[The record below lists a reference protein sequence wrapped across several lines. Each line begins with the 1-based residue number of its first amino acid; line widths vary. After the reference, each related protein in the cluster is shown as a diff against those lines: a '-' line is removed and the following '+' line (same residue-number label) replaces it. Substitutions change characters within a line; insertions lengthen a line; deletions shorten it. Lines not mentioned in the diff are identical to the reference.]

1 MKEFEDKVSVIT
13 GAASGIGFGIAE
25 KCAREGMKVV
35 LADIEVS
42 ALENVESMLKAI
54 GAETL
59 AVPTDVSNGKE
70 VEALADTTYDTFGEV
85 NLLFNN
91 AGVNVVG
98 QLWECTEADWQWV
111 LGVNLWGV
119 IHGIR
124 VFVPRMLE
132 QQVDGYIVNTASGAG
147 LLSGPYM
154 GIYQVTKHG
163 VVTLSETLYHELNLI
178 ESKIKVS
185 VLCPGYVK
193 TRIMDA
199 ERNRPSRVVNVEEG
213 VMSKGAQELREE
225 LDTGVETGMSPSTLA
240 DIVFDAIRKEK
251 FYILPGTLPEYET
264 SIRTRMEEILQER
277 NPALLEELLK

>member
-1 MKEFEDKVSVIT
+1 MKEFRDKVSVIT

-35 LADIEVS
+35 LADIEES
-42 ALENVESMLKAI
+42 ALENAESVLKGI

-59 AVPTDVSNGKE
+59 AVKTDVSNGKE
-70 VEALADTTYDTFGEV
+70 VEALSDTTYDTFGKV

-98 QLWECTEADWQWV
+98 RSWECTEADWEWV

-124 VFVPRMLE
+124 VFVPRMLD
-132 QQVDGYIVNTASGAG
+132 QQVDGHIVNTASGAG
-147 LLSGPYM
+147 FLSGPYF
-154 GIYQVTKHG
+154 GLYQVTKHG
-163 VVTLSETLYHELNLI
+163 IVTLSETLYHELYLI
-178 ESKIKVS
+178 KSKLKVS

-193 TRIMDA
+193 TRASDA
-199 ERNRPSRVVNVEEG
+199 ERNRPSRLANVRDVVL
-213 VMSKGAQELREE
+213 SKEIQEFKDEV
-225 LDTGVETGMSPSTLA
+225 DSAVETGMSPSTLA
-240 DIVFDAIRKEK
+240 DIVFDAIRNEK

-277 NPALLEELLK
+277 NPELLEELLK

>member
-1 MKEFEDKVSVIT
+1 MKDFKNKVSVIT
-13 GAASGIGFGIAE
+13 GAASGIGLGIAE

-42 ALENVESMLKAI
+42 ALESAESKLKTI

-70 VEALADTTYDTFGEV
+70 VEAIADRTYDTFGEV

-91 AGVNVVG
+91 AGVG
-98 QLWECTEADWQWV
+98 IFKSSWEHTEADWKWV

-132 QQVDGYIVNTASGAG
+132 QKVEGHIVNTASVAG
-147 LLSGPYM
+147 LLSSPYM

-163 VVTLSETLYHELNLI
+163 VVTLSETLHHELNLI
-178 ESKIKVS
+178 ESKLKVS
-185 VLCPGYVK
+185 VLCPGFVK

-199 ERNRPSRVVNVEEG
+199 DRNRPTRLANVGEVVIGKEAKEFG
-213 VMSKGAQELREE
+213 ER
-225 LDTGVETGMSPSTLA
+225 LDSGVEAGMSPSTLA
-240 DIVFDAIRKEK
+240 DIVFDAIRNDK
-251 FYILPGTLPEYET
+251 FYILPHPDWKT
-264 SIRTRMEEILQER
+264 RVQTRMEEILQER
-277 NPALLEELLK
+277 NPSFS

>member
-1 MKEFEDKVSVIT
+1 MRDFKDKVAVIT
-13 GAASGIGFGIAE
+13 GSASGIGFGIAE

-42 ALENVESMLKAI
+42 ALENAESMLKRI

-91 AGVNVVG
+91 AGVAVVG
-98 QLWECTEADWQWV
+98 SLWECTEADWEWV

-132 QQVDGYIVNTASGAG
+132 QQVDGYIVNTASAAG
-147 LLSGPYM
+147 LLSSPFL
-154 GIYQVTKHG
+154 GIYHVTKHG
-163 VVTLSETLYHELNLI
+163 VVTLSETLHRELNQI
-178 ESKIKVS
+178 KSKLKVS

-193 TRIMDA
+193 TRIIDA
-199 ERNRPSRVVNVEEG
+199 KRNRPSRVANVAEV
-213 VMSKGAQELREE
+213 VMSKEAQERREE
-225 LDTGVETGMSPSTLA
+225 LDSSVEAGISPSTIA

-264 SIRTRMEEILQER
+264 EIRTRMEEILQER
-277 NPALLEELLK
+277 NPSLSS

>member
-1 MKEFEDKVSVIT
+1 MKDFKDKVSVVT

-25 KCAREGMKVV
+25 KCAKEGMKVV
-35 LADIEVS
+35 LADIEVN
-42 ALENVESMLKAI
+42 ALENAEHMLNET

-70 VEALADTTYDTFGEV
+70 VEALADITYNTFGTV

-91 AGVNVVG
+91 AGVGVVG
-98 QLWECTEADWQWV
+98 RLWEYTEADWEWV

-147 LLSGPYM
+147 FLSGPYY

-163 VVTLSETLYHELNLI
+163 V
-178 ESKIKVS
+178 
-185 VLCPGYVK
+185 
-193 TRIMDA
+193 
-199 ERNRPSRVVNVEEG
+199 
-213 VMSKGAQELREE
+213 
-225 LDTGVETGMSPSTLA
+225 
-240 DIVFDAIRKEK
+240 
-251 FYILPGTLPEYET
+251 
-264 SIRTRMEEILQER
+264 
-277 NPALLEELLK
+277 

>member
-1 MKEFEDKVSVIT
+1 MKEFRDKVSVIT
-13 GAASGIGFGIAE
+13 GAASGIGFGIAD

-42 ALENVESMLKAI
+42 ALENAESMLKVI

-91 AGVNVVG
+91 AGVGVAG
-98 QLWECTEADWQWV
+98 RLWECTEADWEWV

-147 LLSGPYM
+147 FLSSPYF

-163 VVTLSETLYHELNLI
+163 IVTLSETLHHELNLVK
-178 ESKIKVS
+178 SKLKVS

-193 TRIMDA
+193 TRARDA
-199 ERNRPSRVVNVEEG
+199 ERNRPPRLANVSEAVIDKEI
-213 VMSKGAQELREE
+213 QEFSEE
-225 LDTGVETGMSPSTLA
+225 LDAGVEAGMSPSTLA
-240 DIVFDAIRKEK
+240 DIVFDAIRNEK

>member
-1 MKEFEDKVSVIT
+1 LKEFEGKVSVIT

-35 LADIEVS
+35 LADIEVR
-42 ALENVESMLKAI
+42 ALENAESMLKEI
-54 GAETL
+54 GGETL

-70 VEALADTTYDTFGEV
+70 VEALADITYDTFGKV
-85 NLLFNN
+85 NLLLNN
-91 AGVNVVG
+91 AGVGFVG
-98 QLWECTEADWQWV
+98 RLWECTEADWQWV

-124 VFVPRMLE
+124 VFIPRMLE

-147 LLSGPYM
+147 FLSGPYM

-199 ERNRPSRVVNVEEG
+199 ERNRPSRVANVGKVVRSE
-213 VMSKGAQELREE
+213 GAQELRAEM
-225 LDTGVETGMSPSTLA
+225 DSGVEAGISPSTLA
-240 DIVFDAIRKEK
+240 DIVFDAIRNEK

>member
-1 MKEFEDKVSVIT
+1 VKEFKDKVSVIT

-42 ALENVESMLKAI
+42 ALENAESMLKAI

-91 AGVNVVG
+91 AGVGVVG
-98 QLWECTEADWQWV
+98 SLWECSEADWKWV

-147 LLSGPYM
+147 LLSSPYF

-178 ESKIKVS
+178 ESKLKVS

-193 TRIMDA
+193 SRIRDA
-199 ERNRPSRVVNVEEG
+199 ERNRPSRLSNVGEVVIRKEV
-213 VMSKGAQELREE
+213 QEFNEE
-225 LDTGVETGMSPSTLA
+225 LDSGVEAGMSPSTLA

-264 SIRTRMEEILQER
+264 EIRTRMEEILQER
-277 NPALLEELLK
+277 NPSLSS